1 MIHEELELILED
13 ASEHMAKSID
23 HLRQELMSIR
33 AGRATPSMLENVKVD
48 YYGSITPLSQMAS
61 INAPQADLLVV
72 QPWDA
77 SALADIEKAI
87 QSANLGLNPSNDGA
101 MIRLPV
107 PPLSEDR
114 RRDLVKAARTR
125 GEDAKVAVRN
135 VRRHAKDHVKSTQNE
150 ENLPELSEAEKY
162 GVKFRPRQTLF
173 KNPVEARRVMREV
186 LNEILANEKIKSL
199 SPNWATSMPT
209 RTYIIDSNWY
219 AIERV
224 DNSNNKNIRFTSQEK
239 AILNVQSE
247 KELESLKQSGLPD
260 GAVVMVRGSATDRF
274 HLWKWNAK
282 TVKFTKIEI

>member
-114 RRDLVKAARTR
+114 RLPARGVRMPRSPFEMCVDMQKTMSSLHRMKKIFLKTCDLKR
-125 GEDAKVAVRN
+125 K
-135 VRRHAKDHVKSTQNE
+135 
-150 ENLPELSEAEKY
+150 
-162 GVKFRPRQTLF
+162 TLF
-173 KNPVEARRVMREV
+173 R
-186 LNEILANEKIKSL
+186 
-199 SPNWATSMPT
+199 
-209 RTYIIDSNWY
+209 
-219 AIERV
+219 
-224 DNSNNKNIRFTSQEK
+224 Q
-239 AILNVQSE
+239 
-247 KELESLKQSGLPD
+247 
-260 GAVVMVRGSATDRF
+260 
-274 HLWKWNAK
+274 
-282 TVKFTKIEI
+282 